1 MTMPGRHPYED
12 DLLAYVEDELA
23 DAERDA
29 VRRHLEACPA
39 CAAQVADAEAGRT
52 LLQAAPTLELA
63 PQRRAEILAGLR
75 PPTRRRSSWRLVL
88 VTAAALLAAV
98 ALAFAALDG
107 GFGMGGDDDAGTG
120 AALDRG
126 GQQEDGGAAP
136 SIAGATLLAEVAG
149 TPRSVARDLRGNGFD
164 AAVEEGAVVVRIE
177 AAQRRQLERVVA
189 RFEPGPVAVYV
200 K

>member
-29 VRRHLEACPA
+29 IRRHLETCPA
-39 CAAQVADAEAGRT
+39 CAAQVADVEAGRA

-63 PQRRAEILAGLR
+63 PQRRAEILAGLHT
-75 PPTRRRSSWRLVL
+75 PPPRRSSWRLVL

-107 GFGMGGDDDAGTG
+107 RFGTGGEDQAGTG
-120 AALDRG
+120 AALDSG
-126 GQQEDGGAAP
+126 GQQEESGGTAAP
-136 SIAGATLLAEVAG
+136 ETAPLARVAG
-149 TPRSVARDLRGNGFD
+149 TPASVTRKLRGRGFD
-164 AAVEEGAVVVRIE
+164 AQVENGTVVVQATAEER
-177 AAQRRQLERVVA
+177 ADLERLVA
-189 RFEPGPVAVYV
+189 GFEPGPVAIYV